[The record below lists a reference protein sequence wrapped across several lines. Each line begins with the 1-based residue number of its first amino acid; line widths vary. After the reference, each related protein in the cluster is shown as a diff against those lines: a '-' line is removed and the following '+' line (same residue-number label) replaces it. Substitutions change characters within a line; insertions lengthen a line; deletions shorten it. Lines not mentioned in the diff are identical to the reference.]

1 MASQFIEPWI
11 QASEEHLEEF
21 IRRLKILQ
29 FNSCI
34 IENMP
39 LTSVK
44 RLQTT
49 LRINNQFKLFNRKTL
64 ESSKRNP
71 SDIDFLRRE
80 NDFISYHAT
89 TPDLTKW
96 ACQDQRIDS
105 LQFPLNDIHQLA
117 DDSTIILAKENDKSI
132 EIEYNTILSNK
143 YPILFLRNIKKVVYR
158 AVRKELPILF
168 SSKAQ
173 TEGQLRSKFSL
184 EGFLE
189 FVGIPDSYYRE
200 VSQPWL
206 ATRLERNRLRKQEEF
221 IAPGIWLKEQQED
234 QS

>member
-1 MASQFIEPWI
+1 M
-11 QASEEHLEEF
+11 
-21 IRRLKILQ
+21 
-29 FNSCI
+29 
-34 IENMP
+34 
-39 LTSVK
+39 
-44 RLQTT
+44 
-49 LRINNQFKLFNRKTL
+49 
-64 ESSKRNP
+64 
-71 SDIDFLRRE
+71 
-80 NDFISYHAT
+80 
-89 TPDLTKW
+89 
-96 ACQDQRIDS
+96 
-105 LQFPLNDIHQLA
+105 
-117 DDSTIILAKENDKSI
+117 
-132 EIEYNTILSNK
+132 
-143 YPILFLRNIKKVVYR
+143 VYR